1 MHESGL
7 LVPRAGGMGATTKP
21 EVNGRIRMTM
31 LGPKV
36 VPTLVLKAEPATS
49 VVIVNGVGSGMDK
62 VAVPPLLVVGGGGK
76 MAAVTG
82 GKNGLIFALCAKV
95 LDVLYVALAVCALN
109 ARAVARVE
117 HPVVGVR
124 TLSSFFCAEVACPR
138 PDSYV
143 RLGIPF
149 ALGSP
154 RVVVEERLLIE
165 IVVVPTPRV
174 GGFGVIIGHWPVLK
188 WRARHLLPGVIPA
201 AAAAAPIVVRVLV
214 GASVAVVA
222 LSGGVLA
229 LGRPL
234 SHPHHRLVSISGGQ
248 DDGEGEGSPE
258 DQGADAGPLRVLR
271 GGHRCRSSS
280 VLVVDGRRASRE
292 F

>member
-1 MHESGL
+1 
-7 LVPRAGGMGATTKP
+7 MGATTKP
-21 EVNGRIRMTM
+21 EVQGRIRMTI
-31 LGPKV
+31 LGPKA
-36 VPTLVLKAEPATS
+36 VPTLVFKAEPATS
-49 VVIVNGVGSGMDK
+49 VVIVNGVGSRMDK

-76 MAAVTG
+76 MAVVTG
-82 GKNGLIFALCAKV
+82 GINGLISARCAKV
-95 LDVLYVALAVCALN
+95 LDVLYVALAVSALN

-117 HPVVGVR
+117 HPVVGVH
-124 TLSSFFCAEVACPR
+124 TVSAEVACPR

-143 RLGIPF
+143 RLGIPV

-154 RVVVEERLLIE
+154 RVVVGERLQIE

-188 WRARHLLPGVIPA
+188 WRARHLLPGVIR
-201 AAAAAPIVVRVLV
+201 AAAPIVVRVLV

-234 SHPHHRLVSISGGQ
+234 SPIHHRLVSISGGQ

-258 DQGADAGPLRVLR
+258 DQGADAGPLVVR